1 MNQLRAFFV
10 LFLLA
15 VLGQSQDQVPI
26 QFQTDPV
33 LVLSGSDIQLTVQ
46 TVSNVISMT
55 WLYEGVSLGLY
66 AGGSSVIND
75 VAQFQGRI
83 AITATQLRV
92 RSAQLGDAGTYTVEV
107 EPLASTGLAPGSRS
121 VQLRVFDAVTDVTLT
136 VPSVAIEGG
145 NVTLTC
151 AAGGTE
157 LTFQWGKGGVN
168 VEEDD
173 RTTIIGGSLVIN
185 PGQRGDAGEY
195 TCSVS
200 NPASARAVT
209 RSLTV
214 FYGPDTPVLTKDA
227 PKDCIGSADVQAGQ
241 TIRLTCVSESLPPAV
256 FTWQR
261 DDQPVASTQPDS
273 GTLNVQTSSTDD
285 SGRYTCTAQNAVT
298 GGESARASDVS
309 VENICLDGG
318 EVAGIVIGS
327 FLLLLILVVLIV
339 LLVCLILRRRARQR
353 RGGAVMVQK
362 NHTNPRPLPLDTR
375 TNVARDLGQ
384 GPDPPLFQSN
394 AQTLRPAELNA
405 TQRQTPNETQASRL
419 DGLRQNGTVP
429 EFLSEATRNHSSYP
443 LGDIRNPAF
452 APTDAPQANPN
463 IVIHTGSAQG
473 GGRPAGV
480 QLSLARG
487 SNQNAQ
493 MPTTIHVN
501 LNSFPQQEAVSNAP
515 QLLHQGQSNPRM
527 QSGPAANVQ
536 AQPGPIPT
544 GYTHS
549 HASQRNA
556 RTQTYPEEVRDT
568 SSRQQVPWDRLRGT
582 PAYPSETLPRGIT
595 SETTDNTN
603 QMQPRGRN
611 PFREDTTTHAG
622 QDRTRS
628 QSANF
633 WDSRTLRI
641 PQLEPANHSHR
652 SPPTQREPSRL
663 PGIQPASDQE
673 TWPSHDPLVNRQV
686 ALGQSDPFSLDT
698 RAQADPNHLLQGH
711 VAQHGRTAQAQRQNP
726 GNQTRSASQ
735 PRQMA
740 PVSKQRQPAGLT
752 QTALKS
758 HTAQAQVFQ
767 NRRQQTQAALLQPG
781 PQVQPVPA
789 TGGPRAPTPPPVIP
803 LTQFQSLPRAHGH
816 HKSHQQRPGNGGHRQ
831 HAAKVG
837 GHAHTRG
844 QVAHAGHGRNAHGTH
859 PRQHQAH
866 RGRPR

>member
-1 MNQLRAFFV
+1 MLINQTRS
-10 LFLLA
+10 

-26 QFQTDPV
+26 QFQADPV

-46 TVSNVISMT
+46 TISNVISMT

-83 AITATQLRV
+83 AITATQLRIG
-92 RSAQLGDAGTYTVEV
+92 SAQLGDAGSYTVEV
-107 EPLASTGLAPGSRS
+107 VPLASTGLSPASRS
-121 VQLRVFDAVTDVTLT
+121 VQVRVFDAVTDVTLA

-157 LTFQWGKGGVN
+157 LTFQWGKGGGN
-168 VEEDD
+168 VVEDD

-185 PGQRGDAGEY
+185 PSQRGDAGEY

-200 NPASARAVT
+200 NPVSARAVT

-227 PKDCIGSADVQAGQ
+227 PKDCIGSADVQTGQ

-273 GTLNVQTSSTDD
+273 GTLSVQTSSTDD
-285 SGRYTCTAQNAVT
+285 SGRYTCTAQNGVT
-298 GGESARASDVS
+298 GGESTRASDVS

-327 FLLLLILVVLIV
+327 FLLLVILIVLIV

-353 RGGAVMVQK
+353 RGGGTAAMVQK

-375 TNVARDLGQ
+375 TNIARDPGQ

-394 AQTLRPAELNA
+394 TQTPQPAGLNA
-405 TQRQTPNETQASRL
+405 TRRQTPKETQIS
-419 DGLRQNGTVP
+419 RQNIPAP
-429 EFLSEATRNHSSYP
+429 EFLSNPTTRNASSYP
-443 LGDIRNPAF
+443 LGGIENPAF
-452 APTDAPQANPN
+452 TRTEAPQANPN
-463 IVIHTGSAQG
+463 IFIHTGSAQG
-473 GGRPAGV
+473 AGRPAGV
-480 QLSLARG
+480 RLSLARG
-487 SNQNAQ
+487 PNQNAQ
-493 MPTTIHVN
+493 MPTIHVN

-515 QLLHQGQSNPRM
+515 QLLQANPRM
-527 QSGPAANVQ
+527 QSGPATNFQ
-536 AQPGPIPT
+536 AQPM
-544 GYTHS
+544 GYTQS
-549 HASQRNA
+549 QASQRNA
-556 RTQTYPEEVRDT
+556 RTQTYPEEVRET
-568 SSRQQVPWDRLRGT
+568 SSRQQMSWDRLRGT
-582 PAYPSETLPRGIT
+582 PAYPSETFPRGIT
-595 SETTDNTN
+595 SETTDYTN
-603 QMQPRGRN
+603 QTQPRGRN
-611 PFREDTTTHAG
+611 PFREDANTNAG

-628 QSANF
+628 QSADV
-633 WDSRTLRI
+633 WESRTLRV

-652 SPPTQREPSRL
+652 IPPAHSRSRL
-663 PGIQPASDQE
+663 PGVQPASDQ
-673 TWPSHDPLVNRQV
+673 DPWQNRDTHANQQV
-686 ALGQSDPFSLDT
+686 AFRQSNPFSSDT

-711 VAQHGRTAQAQRQNP
+711 VAQHGRTTQSQRQNP
-726 GNQTRSASQ
+726 GNNTRSASQ

-740 PVSKQRQPAGLT
+740 PVSKQRHSAGLT

-781 PQVQPVPA
+781 PQVLPA
-789 TGGPRAPTPPPVIP
+789 VGGPRAPTPPPVIP
-803 LTQFQSLPRAHGH
+803 LNQFQSLPRAHGH
-816 HKSHQQRPGNGGHRQ
+816 HQSHQQRPGNGGHRQ
-831 HAAKVG
+831 QAAKMG
-837 GHAHTRG
+837 GNTHARG
-844 QVAHAGHGRNAHGTH
+844 QVAHNGHGRNAHGTH